1 MAIAA
6 LALVSC
12 VKDDLFNTQHP
23 TKGAILFKADFSNR
37 STSAEIPAEYSLQ
50 HICCGEETPC
60 TMPSQKAECYPT
72 PITPGRHTFNA
83 WNDCGKMT
91 LLIKPDEQNQ
101 ARLNYAMARKSCA
114 KATLTNGIIKVNEIE
129 PGIESMPGYL
139 FTAQHEADIVQDD
152 TVNVTLPMV
161 QRNRDL
167 QIELIVSE
175 GDAGLIASTS
185 GILTGIAGEFS
196 LSEQKVTGNATC
208 TLLAFTRDGS
218 RLTANARIL
227 GIIGTEQSIDIEVR
241 FTDRPDILIVSVDLS
256 EAMSDFNEDMTT
268 TRKITIDLGTPVGA
282 DITATIKGWKDVD
295 GETADAK

>member
-1 MAIAA
+1 MNRRTICNITAIMAIAA

-23 TKGAILFKADFSNR
+23 TKGAVLFKADFSNR

-83 WNDCGKMT
+83 WNDCGKM
-91 LLIKPDEQNQ
+91 
-101 ARLNYAMARKSCA
+101 A
-114 KATLTNGIIKVNEIE
+114 LTNGIIKVNEIE

-139 FTAQHEADIVQDD
+139 FTVQHEADIVQDD
-152 TVNVTLPMV
+152 TVNVTLPMA

-175 GDAGLIASTS
+175 GDARLIASTS

-218 RLTANARIL
+218 RLTADARIL